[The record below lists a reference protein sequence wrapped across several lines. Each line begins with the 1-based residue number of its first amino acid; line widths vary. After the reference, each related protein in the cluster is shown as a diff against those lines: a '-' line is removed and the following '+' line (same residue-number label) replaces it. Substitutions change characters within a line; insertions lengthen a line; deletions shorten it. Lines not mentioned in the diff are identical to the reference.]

1 MMGKGILNFTRICPV
16 CHTEFQPTN
25 AHQFYCSLECRKT
38 GHNLGLRANPN
49 ISRGAGFAIDAK
61 PESHADNMQRIA
73 DMVKNDPFYGQ
84 HQLEEA
90 RRRK

>member
-1 MMGKGILNFTRICPV
+1 
-16 CHTEFQPTN
+16 
-25 AHQFYCSLECRKT
+25 
-38 GHNLGLRANPN
+38 LRANPN

-84 HQLEEA
+84 HQLEES
-90 RRRK
+90 RRKK